1 MSLRSRLN
9 LLISLL
15 FALILLGGSIYV
27 INNARNAVN
36 SEVQSTARLTLQL
49 IEIAFANAEELSG
62 IDIQKTVLEQIAN
75 IEGTRHL
82 HIGLY
87 RAINPDQKI
96 PMQVGPPI
104 SANAPQW
111 FIKLV
116 KPPPIEFRKVFTDPG
131 NYYTEIIIRANPSD
145 EITEVWGETK
155 GVLIL
160 LLLSAVLA
168 NILVYITLGRG
179 LAPID
184 SILKGLDGIEQGDY
198 RLRLPK
204 FNLPELSRISD
215 KFNHMAE
222 VLQKSQDENKLLTQR
237 SLAIQED
244 ERRHLAQELHDE
256 LGQTITAIKAVA
268 VSIENQPDMNKSSI
282 TNSAQTIV
290 KFSNHMFD
298 VANNMIRRLR
308 PVALDE
314 LGLVVAM
321 QNMVD
326 DWNERHED
334 LFCRFNH
341 EGKFNDLEEKI
352 NINLYRIVQ
361 ESLTN
366 IDKHAN
372 ATEVDIQLISSR
384 ADNIRNIPNQIYL
397 TIQDDGIGFDLN
409 SITTGMGL
417 LGMRE
422 RAEALEGEFAVQS
435 AINEGV
441 KLKITI
447 PILKTVKGTSEND
460 G

>member
-1 MSLRSRLN
+1 M
-9 LLISLL
+9 
-15 FALILLGGSIYV
+15 
-27 INNARNAVN
+27 
-36 SEVQSTARLTLQL
+36 
-49 IEIAFANAEELSG
+49 
-62 IDIQKTVLEQIAN
+62 
-75 IEGTRHL
+75 
-82 HIGLY
+82 
-87 RAINPDQKI
+87 
-96 PMQVGPPI
+96 
-104 SANAPQW
+104 
-111 FIKLV
+111 
-116 KPPPIEFRKVFTDPG
+116 
-131 NYYTEIIIRANPSD
+131 
-145 EITEVWGETK
+145 
-155 GVLIL
+155 IL
-160 LLLSAVLA
+160 LLLFAVLA
-168 NILVYITLGRG
+168 NILVYVTLGRG

-222 VLQKSQDENKLLTQR
+222 VLQKSRVENQLLMQR

-314 LGLVVAM
+314 LGLVVAL

-334 LFCRFNH
+334 LFCHFNF
-341 EGKFNDLEEKI
+341 EGEFNDLEEKI
-352 NINLYRIVQ
+352 KINLYRIVQ

-366 IDKHAN
+366 IDKHAH
-372 ATEVDIQLISSR
+372 ATDVDIQLINSR
-384 ADNIRNIPNQIYL
+384 AANKGNITNQIYL
-397 TIQDDGIGFDLN
+397 TIQDDGVGFVLN
-409 SITTGMGL
+409 RVTTGMGL

-422 RAEALEGEFAVQS
+422 RTEALEGEFTVQS

-441 KLKITI
+441 KLKVTI
-447 PILKTVKGTSEND
+447 PILDTVKNNG
-460 G
+460 

>member
-1 MSLRSRLN
+1 MSLRFRLN

-15 FALILLGGSIYV
+15 FALILLGGSVYV
-27 INNARNAVN
+27 INNARNAVYN
-36 SEVQSTARLTLQL
+36 EVQSTAGFTLQL
-49 IEIAFANAEELSG
+49 IEIAFANAEQQTG
-62 IDIQKTVLEQIAN
+62 VDTQKKVLEQIAN
-75 IEGTRHL
+75 MEGIRHL
-82 HIGLY
+82 QIELF
-87 RAINPDQKI
+87 RATNPDQNI
-96 PMQVGPPI
+96 PPGMVSPI
-104 SANAPQW
+104 SAKAPQW

-116 KPPPIEFRKVFTDPG
+116 KPPPIEFRKVFTNPG
-131 NYYTEIIIRANPSD
+131 LYYTEIIIRANPSD
-145 EITEVWGETK
+145 EISEVWEETK

-160 LLLSAVLA
+160 LLLFAVLA
-168 NILVYITLGRG
+168 NILVYVTLGRG

-222 VLQKSQDENKLLTQR
+222 VLQRSRDENQLLTQR

-298 VANNMIRRLR
+298 VAHNMIRRLR

-314 LGLVVAM
+314 SGLVVAL

-326 DWNERHED
+326 DWNGRHAD
-334 LFCRFNH
+334 LFCHFNY
-341 EGKFNDLEEKI
+341 EGKFNELEEKI
-352 NINLYRIVQ
+352 NINLYRILQ

-372 ATEVDIQLISSR
+372 ATEVDIRLVRSGT
-384 ADNIRNIPNQIYL
+384 DNKKYFPNQIYL
-397 TIQDDGIGFDLN
+397 TIHDDGVGFDLN
-409 SITTGMGL
+409 VVTTGMGL

-422 RAEALEGEFAVQS
+422 RAEALGGEFVVQS
-435 AINEGV
+435 AINGGV
-441 KLKITI
+441 QLKVTI
-447 PILKTVKGTSEND
+447 PVQNTVKKDE
-460 G
+460 

>member
-1 MSLRSRLN
+1 MSLRFRLN

-15 FALILLGGSIYV
+15 FLLILFGGSIYV
-27 INNARNAVN
+27 INNARKAVN
-36 SEVQSTARLTLQL
+36 DEVQSTARFTLQL
-49 IEIAFANAEELSG
+49 IEIAFANAEQQTG
-62 IDIQKTVLEQIAN
+62 VDTQKLVLEQIAN
-75 IEGTRHL
+75 MEGIRHL
-82 HIGLY
+82 QIELF
-87 RAINPDQKI
+87 RATNPDQNI
-96 PMQVGPPI
+96 PPGMVTPVL
-104 SANAPQW
+104 AKAPQW

-116 KPPPIEFRKVFTDPG
+116 KPPPIEFRKVFTNPG
-131 NYYTEIIIRANPSD
+131 LYYTEIIIRANPSD
-145 EITEVWGETK
+145 EITEVWEETK
-155 GVLIL
+155 SVLIL
-160 LLLSAVLA
+160 LLLFAVLA
-168 NILVYITLGRG
+168 NILVYVTLGRG

-222 VLQKSQDENKLLTQR
+222 VLQKSRVENQLLMQR

-298 VANNMIRRLR
+298 VAHNMMRRLR
-308 PVALDE
+308 PAALDE
-314 LGLVVAM
+314 LGLVVAL

-334 LFCRFNH
+334 LFCHFNF
-341 EGKFNDLEEKI
+341 EGEFNDLEEKI
-352 NINLYRIVQ
+352 KINLYRIVQ

-366 IDKHAN
+366 IDKHAH
-372 ATEVDIQLISSR
+372 ATDVDIQLINSR
-384 ADNIRNIPNQIYL
+384 ADNKGNITNQIYL
-397 TIQDDGIGFDLN
+397 TIQDDGVGFVLN
-409 SITTGMGL
+409 RVTTGMGL

-422 RAEALEGEFAVQS
+422 RTEALEGEFTVQS

-441 KLKITI
+441 KLKIKI
-447 PILKTVKGTSEND
+447 PILDAVKKD